1 MRISDWSSDVCSSDL
16 GLSIAPREGSPHHPY
31 ASGAELL
38 AACDAAGLTI
48 SELAAFN
55 EDAFRERPAT
65 NQALLAIAV
74 AMHQSNS
81 RGCRE
86 RETLPGFLKVP
97 RRAQR
102 LPRDLMEVLNPQD
115 PRRTMACVSLKGVFE

>member
-65 NQALLAIAV
+65 NQALLEIAE
-74 AMHQSNS
+74 AMHQSIS
-81 RGCRE
+81 RGFRE
-86 RETLPGFLKVP
+86 RGTLPSFLKVP

-102 LPRDLMEVLNPQD
+102 LTRDPLEGNNPQD
-115 PRRTMACVSLKGVFE
+115 TP